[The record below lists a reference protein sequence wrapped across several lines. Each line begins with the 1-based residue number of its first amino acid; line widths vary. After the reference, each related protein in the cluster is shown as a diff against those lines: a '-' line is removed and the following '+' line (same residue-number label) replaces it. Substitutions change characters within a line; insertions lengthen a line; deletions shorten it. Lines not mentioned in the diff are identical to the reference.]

1 MLKKEIIVLP
11 RFIFHWVEQFDTFLD
26 KFFDSKRI
34 HETGCYKKNDPKSF
48 HSEFPPYIQRDINGF
63 YNEMPSNFK
72 FTDNEI
78 FLGEKKLKQ
87 LGVDL
92 NKKIVCI
99 YARDNEYLNKTYPN
113 IDWSLHNYRYVDID
127 LFKEAVEYLTE
138 NNYFVIRVGSVV
150 NKELKII
157 NQNFLDYS
165 TSGEVSDFLDVFIPF
180 KCHFF
185 ISTSSGIDGF
195 PSIFRKPILWPS
207 LFPLKDIKSSSK
219 NCMASFRHL
228 KFKNTGQKLTMKN
241 VINLGL
247 DFCYNIEELEKKNI
261 VICELDP
268 QEIKIATQD
277 MVEMLNEN
285 SDYYE
290 GSHSLEKT
298 FKNIFCNSELTYKGK
313 MPFHK
318 KNQINFK
325 ISKKFLEM
333 NKWWLD

>member
-1 MLKKEIIVLP
+1 
-11 RFIFHWVEQFDTFLD
+11 
-26 KFFDSKRI
+26 
-34 HETGCYKKNDPKSF
+34 
-48 HSEFPPYIQRDINGF
+48 
-63 YNEMPSNFK
+63 
-72 FTDNEI
+72 
-78 FLGEKKLKQ
+78 
-87 LGVDL
+87 
-92 NKKIVCI
+92 
-99 YARDNEYLNKTYPN
+99 
-113 IDWSLHNYRYVDID
+113 
-127 LFKEAVEYLTE
+127 
-138 NNYFVIRVGSVV
+138 
-150 NKELKII
+150 
-157 NQNFLDYS
+157 
-165 TSGEVSDFLDVFIPF
+165 
-180 KCHFF
+180 
-185 ISTSSGIDGF
+185 
-195 PSIFRKPILWPS
+195 
-207 LFPLKDIKSSSK
+207 
-219 NCMASFRHL
+219 MASFRHL